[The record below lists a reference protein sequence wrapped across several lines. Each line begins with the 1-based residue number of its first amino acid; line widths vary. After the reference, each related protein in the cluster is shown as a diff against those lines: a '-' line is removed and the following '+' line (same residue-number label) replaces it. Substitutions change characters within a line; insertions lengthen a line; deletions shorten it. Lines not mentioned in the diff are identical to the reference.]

1 MKGNIK
7 APNWFL
13 SAIDRLGIN
22 LHEVKPCPFCG
33 SNELELKLF
42 DDDGEELTDWVIPNW
57 YEELNELESD
67 KDPEKE
73 DYDRLMTEDLAKL
86 ILLVSYCAVISCK
99 CGGGMSGCNE
109 GPDSYNHIIDLWNN
123 RGGVC

>member
-1 MKGNIK
+1 MKADIK

-33 SNELELKLF
+33 STELELKSF
-42 DDDGEELTDWVIPNW
+42 DDEGGELTDWLIPNW

-67 KDPEKE
+67 NDPEKE
-73 DYDRLMTEDLAKL
+73 DYDRLMTEELARELL
-86 ILLVSYCAVISCK
+86 IVSSWAGVSCK
-99 CGGGMSGCNE
+99 CGGALSGFIKD
-109 GPDSYNHIIDLWNN
+109 PDSYNHVIDLWNN
-123 RGGVC
+123 RGGA